1 MKQIFFSLAA
11 FFTMA
16 IASAQST
23 WKVDNVHSNVKFT
36 ITHMVISEVD
46 GSFKV
51 YDGTIVTKN
60 ADFSDA
66 AIDFTA
72 DIASINTD
80 NESRDNHLKGDDFFN
95 AAKFPKAVFKSTSF
109 KKVSGNKYALEGN
122 LTIRD
127 VTKKVKFDVVFGGI
141 VKDPWGNNK
150 AGFKATGTINR
161 FDYGLKWNN
170 LTEAGGAIVANEVAL
185 TLKLEFAE
193 KK

>member
-185 TLKLEFAE
+185 SLKLEFAE

>member
-1 MKQIFFSLAA
+1 MNKISCLFAA
-11 FFTMA
+11 LLSVA
-16 IASAQST
+16 AVSAQST
-23 WKVDNVHSNVKFT
+23 WKSDNVHSNVKFT
-36 ITHMVISEVD
+36 VTHMVISEVD
-46 GSFKV
+46 GAFKV
-51 YDGTIVTKN
+51 YDGTIVSKN

-66 AIDFTA
+66 SIEFSV
-72 DIASINTD
+72 DINSINTD
-80 NESRDNHLKGDDFFN
+80 NEMRDNHLKGDDFFS

-122 LTIRD
+122 LTIKD
-127 VTKKVKFDVVFGGI
+127 VTKKIKFDVVFGGTI
-141 VKDPWGNNK
+141 KDPWGNNK

-170 LTEAGGAIVANEVAL
+170 LTEAGGAVVGNEVGL